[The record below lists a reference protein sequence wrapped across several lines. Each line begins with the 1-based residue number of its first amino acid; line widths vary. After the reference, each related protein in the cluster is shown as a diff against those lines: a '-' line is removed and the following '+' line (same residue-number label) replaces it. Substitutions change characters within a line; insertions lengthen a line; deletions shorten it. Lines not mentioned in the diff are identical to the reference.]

1 VAEQR
6 VRVVVDGHDL
16 QLSNLDKV
24 LYPAAGFA
32 KAEVIDYYTRIGP
45 AILPHLAGRPLT
57 LKRYPNGVGGQF
69 FFEKNK
75 PSHTPDWV
83 CTARLPVPG
92 STMGRDEI
100 EYVVCQDLA
109 TLVWVANL
117 AALELHVPQWKVRG
131 LASPNPPGGTGSA
144 PPNPRGGTGSAPPR
158 PRGAGSGPAARGG
171 RHRKGGAAGGPDLL
185 VFDLDPGAPA
195 TIVECAEVACL
206 LRTEIAADGLAGYP
220 KTSGS
225 KGMQVYVPIAESTD
239 EKTSGYAK
247 ALAERLE
254 RSHPRLVVSKMAKA
268 LRPGKVLVDWSQNNA
283 AKTTVAPYSLRAA
296 EQPTASTPLTWAE
309 VESGRQ
315 LRFVAGDVL
324 DRYAEHGDLF
334 DGLCRTDRPPLPE

>member
-1 VAEQR
+1 
-6 VRVVVDGHDL
+6 
-16 QLSNLDKV
+16 
-24 LYPAAGFA
+24 
-32 KAEVIDYYTRIGP
+32 VI
-45 AILPHLAGRPLT
+45 
-57 LKRYPNGVGGQF
+57 
-69 FFEKNK
+69 
-75 PSHTPDWV
+75 
-83 CTARLPVPG
+83 
-92 STMGRDEI
+92 
-100 EYVVCQDLA
+100 CQDRA

-131 LASPNPPGGTGSA
+131 LASPK
-144 PPNPRGGTGSAPPR
+144 PRGGSGSASPD
-158 PRGAGSGPAARGG
+158 PRGGSGSAAPG
-171 RHRKGGAAGGPDLL
+171 RHRRGGAAHGPDLL

-195 TIVECAEVACL
+195 TIIECAEVACL
-206 LRTEIAADGLAGYP
+206 LRAEIAADGLAGYP
-220 KTSGS
+220 KTSGN

-239 EKTSGYAK
+239 RKTSGYAK

-296 EQPTASTPLTWAE
+296 EQPTVSTPLTWAE
-309 VESGRQ
+309 VESGRR

-334 DGLCRTDRPPLPE
+334 EGVCGTDRPRLPG

>member
-24 LYPAAGFA
+24 LYPATGFA
-32 KAEVIDYYTRIGP
+32 KAEVIDYYTRIAP

-57 LKRYPNGVGGQF
+57 RKRYPNGVGGQF

-83 CTARLPVPG
+83 CTARLPAPS

-131 LASPNPPGGTGSA
+131 LASPNPPGGS
-144 PPNPRGGTGSAPPR
+144 
-158 PRGAGSGPAARGG
+158 GSGR
-171 RHRKGGAAGGPDLL
+171 RHRRGSPASGPDLL

-206 LRTEIAADGLAGYP
+206 LRAEIAADGLAGYP
-220 KTSGS
+220 KTSGN

-239 EKTSGYAK
+239 QRTSGYAK

-296 EQPTASTPLTWAE
+296 EQPTVSTPLTWAE

-334 DGLCRTDRPPLPE
+334 DGLCGTDRPQLPG

>member
-6 VRVVVDGHDL
+6 VRVAVDGHDL

-32 KAEVIDYYTRIGP
+32 KAEVIDYYTRIAP

-83 CTARLPVPG
+83 CTARLPAPG

-100 EYVVCQDLA
+100 DYLVCEDLA

-117 AALELHVPQWKVRG
+117 AALELHVPQWKV
-131 LASPNPPGGTGSA
+131 TGA
-144 PPNPRGGTGSAPPR
+144 
-158 PRGAGSGPAARGG
+158 
-171 RHRKGGAAGGPDLL
+171 AAGGPDLL

-195 TIVECAEVACL
+195 TVIECAEVACL
-206 LRTEIAADGLAGYP
+206 LRAEIAADGLTGYP
-220 KTSGS
+220 KTSGN

-239 EKTSGYAK
+239 WETSGYAK

-296 EQPTASTPLTWAE
+296 EQPTVSTPLTWAE

-324 DRYAEHGDLF
+324 DRYGELGDLF
-334 DGLCRTDRPPLPE
+334 DGLRGTDRPRLPR